1 MNWIQVW
8 GCIELVAG
16 MERKTFAWQS
26 EGGCLRDI
34 TMIKDDGG
42 GEKEVTKMVLGGK
55 QWGVSKSR
63 KNREIKQCLF

>member
-1 MNWIQVW
+1 
-8 GCIELVAG
+8 

-63 KNREIKQCLF
+63 